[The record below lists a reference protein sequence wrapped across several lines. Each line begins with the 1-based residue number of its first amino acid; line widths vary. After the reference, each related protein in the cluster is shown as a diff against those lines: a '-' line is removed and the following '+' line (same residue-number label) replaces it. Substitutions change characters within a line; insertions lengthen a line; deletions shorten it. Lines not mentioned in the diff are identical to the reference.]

1 MKDRE
6 QLNITC
12 TKVTRQMLLAVQ
24 AEITQLAPRSKG
36 RRIMPL
42 NDVLVTL
49 MEWWNDTETQIESGP
64 IVSGTG

>member
-49 MEWWNDTETQIESGP
+49 MEWWNDTETPIESGP

>member
-42 NDVLVTL
+42 NDVLVV
-49 MEWWNDTETQIESGP
+49 ERHRDSNRKRPHSQRYRIAQYQ
-64 IVSGTG
+64 